1 MDENHDPRNIM
12 YLISPSNNSLINSTQ
27 FITST
32 ESETILENT
41 KSLIIQSAHFILK
54 ESPNFN

>member
-1 MDENHDPRNIM
+1 MDENYDPRNIM
-12 YLISPSNNSLINSTQ
+12 YLISPSNNSFINSTQ

-32 ESETILENT
+32 ESEIILGNT
-41 KSLIIQSAHFILK
+41 KSLIIQSDHFILK